1 MTGNLQSVNESL
13 NQCDLFQ
20 FSSCSLGNNQ
30 SVTRDFPVFEYLILI
45 ENSQSSIFFLNPR
58 YGAITTASSSQIG
71 TVDILKAFLDD
82 PWLIR
87 DGKRTVQI
95 LVPKIDVTPP
105 PPQMTVTPNVVVV
118 DGSREDV
125 AEEMLW
131 SPFAK
136 IWWVD
141 LPHLGVKSNR
151 FDAYDAV
158 KDKNKVG
165 LAHFNTGF
173 KVEVERKKMVGV
185 ID

>member
-1 MTGNLQSVNESL
+1 MWYGK
-13 NQCDLFQ
+13 
-20 FSSCSLGNNQ
+20 
-30 SVTRDFPVFEYLILI
+30 
-45 ENSQSSIFFLNPR
+45 ENHRSEVR
-58 YGAITTASSSQIG
+58 CH
-71 TVDILKAFLDD
+71 TVLKAFLDD

-105 PPQMTVTPNVVVV
+105 PPQVTVTPNAVVV

-151 FDAYDAV
+151 FDAYGTV

-165 LAHFNTGF
+165 LAHFNSGF

-185 ID
+185 IDWCQN